1 MMFRRRLTAATLA
14 LMLTLACALPSLAR
28 EPIALSDN
36 GVAAA
41 PLTEEALRALPA
53 TTLDVSF
60 LTSRGEEKARF
71 TGALLWTVL
80 TANRLVDP
88 DAHKGL
94 LRRIVV
100 VTARDG
106 YVLALSAGE
115 LAPELGARQV
125 LLAYERDGAP
135 LPLEKGLRLVVPG
148 DIRGARSVYDVARI
162 DVRTV
167 EAAR

>member
-1 MMFRRRLTAATLA
+1 MPLRHPLKAFAAA
-14 LMLTLACALPSLAR
+14 LLLTLAGAVPGLAR
-28 EPIALSDN
+28 EPIALSDS
-36 GVAAA
+36 GVAKA
-41 PLTEEALRALPA
+41 PLTEEALRAMPA

-60 LTSRGEEKARF
+60 LTSRGEEKARY

-80 TANRLVDP
+80 TTEKLIDA

-100 VTARDG
+100 ITARDG
-106 YVLALSAGE
+106 YTLALSAGE
-115 LAPELGARQV
+115 LAPELGAKPV
-125 LLAYERDGAP
+125 IIAYERDGAP

-167 EAAR
+167 EPGR

>member
-60 LTSRGEEKARF
+60 LTSRGEEKARY

-94 LRRIVV
+94 LRRFLV
-100 VTARDG
+100 VTGRDG
-106 YVLALSAGE
+106 YTLVLSAGE
-115 LAPELGARQV
+115 IAPELGARQII
-125 LLAYERDGAP
+125 LAYERDGAP
-135 LPLEKGLRLVVPG
+135 LDPAKGLRLVVPG
-148 DIRGARSVYDVARI
+148 DARGARSVLDVARI
-162 DVRTV
+162 DIKTV
-167 EAAR
+167 EKTP